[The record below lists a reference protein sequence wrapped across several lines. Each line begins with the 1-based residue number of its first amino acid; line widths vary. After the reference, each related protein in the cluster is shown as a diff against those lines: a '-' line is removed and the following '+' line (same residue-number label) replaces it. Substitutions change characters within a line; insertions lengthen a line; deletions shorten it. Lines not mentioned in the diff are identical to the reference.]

1 MTVYTPTYR
10 VTIAGVVQTS
20 TTLEDATITY
30 GRNDFFEATQP
41 SYCNLELLNLDGT
54 SPTVELLDTILIE
67 VTNSAGTYVK
77 LFTGEVSG
85 VYNRFAGAGLG
96 GKPNTLQIQAIGALG
111 LLVKRYAGSVAYPEE
126 LDGARI
132 TRILEETLY
141 TAWEDLSNTLTWNDL
156 YQIDSTITRTN
167 LVVNPSL
174 ETNIL
179 GWEAITTATVSRNTT
194 DSYTGTSCGNVL
206 INTTTANTGIRIDN
220 TSVYR
225 IPVVEGQ
232 ILTGSAYIKNKV
244 GTRNVR
250 TGMRFYDSPTSTTV
264 LLSVSGTTLTNPTT
278 WTRSSVTAT
287 APATALWAD
296 FVFVST
302 NTGSAT
308 DEYLFDSV
316 LVETGSTVQTYFDGS
331 YLPANT
337 STQIFSSNTW
347 TGTAN
352 ASTSTISQSEISG
365 QTWANYGVQGIDTI
379 DAGRYEMLARS
390 AQVEQ
395 AYNLTD
401 VTQQSGLGYLY
412 DTTDF
417 KIGYADAERRSE
429 NYATNLIELDANLVN
444 ADIQTRL
451 QTADIVNSVVIQ
463 YDDPV
468 LEVEAQNDTSINDY
482 GLLQEVRSTILAETA
497 DATEQATNFVNYRG
511 TPKASLEEVTVNL
524 AHSDMTNTVRD
535 NLLGVSM
542 DTLLYLDNIP
552 VGLIPEGYFE
562 GFCEGWTWTLGRN
575 NLELSMSVSNSIYST
590 LDVQWE
596 DYNALIQWQNLDNA
610 TRWLDVI

>member
-1 MTVYTPTYR
+1 MTIFTPTYR
-10 VTIAGVVQTS
+10 VTIAGIVQTS
-20 TTLEDATITY
+20 TTLENATITY

-85 VYNRFAGAGLG
+85 VYNRLAGAGLG

-141 TAWEDLSNTLTWNDL
+141 VAWEDISNTFTWNDF
-156 YQIDSTITRTN
+156 
-167 LVVNPSL
+167 
-174 ETNIL
+174 
-179 GWEAITTATVSRNTT
+179 TT
-194 DSYTGTSCGNVL
+194 
-206 INTTTANTGIRIDN
+206 
-220 TSVYR
+220 
-225 IPVVEGQ
+225 E
-232 ILTGSAYIKNKV
+232 
-244 GTRNVR
+244 
-250 TGMRFYDSPTSTTV
+250 
-264 LLSVSGTTLTNPTT
+264 
-278 WTRSSVTAT
+278 
-287 APATALWAD
+287 
-296 FVFVST
+296 
-302 NTGSAT
+302 
-308 DEYLFDSV
+308 
-316 LVETGSTVQTYFDGS
+316 
-331 YLPANT
+331 
-337 STQIFSSNTW
+337 
-347 TGTAN
+347 
-352 ASTSTISQSEISG
+352 
-365 QTWANYGVQGIDTI
+365 TWANYGVQGIDTI
-379 DAGRYEMLARS
+379 DPGRYEVLARP
-390 AQVEQ
+390 AKIEQ

-401 VTQQSGLGYLY
+401 TTQQSALGYLY
-412 DTTDF
+412 DTPEF
-417 KIGYADAERRSE
+417 EIGYADAERRSA
-429 NYATNLIELDANLVN
+429 NYTTNLIELDANLVN
-444 ADIQTRL
+444 VDIQTRL

-468 LEVEAQNDTSINDY
+468 LEVAAQNDTSINNY
-482 GLLQEVRSTILAETA
+482 GLLEEVRSTILAQTA

-511 TPKASLEEVTVNL
+511 TPKVSLEEVTVNL

-552 VGLIPEGYFE
+552 VGLIAEGYNE
-562 GFCEGWTWTLGRN
+562 GFVEGWTWTLGRK
-575 NLELSMSVSNSIYST
+575 NLELTMSVSNSIYST

-596 DYNALIQWQNLDNA
+596 DYNSVIQWQNLDNA

>member
-1 MTVYTPTYR
+1 MTIYTPTYR

-20 TTLEDATITY
+20 TTLQDGTITY

-41 SYCNLELLNLDGT
+41 SYCNIELLNLDGL
-54 SPTVELLDTILIE
+54 SPVVELLDTVLIE
-67 VTNSAGTYVK
+67 VTDSTGAYVK

-85 VYNRFAGAGLG
+85 VYNRFEGAGLG

-141 TAWEDLSNTLTWNDL
+141 VAWEDISNTFTWNDF
-156 YQIDSTITRTN
+156 
-167 LVVNPSL
+167 
-174 ETNIL
+174 
-179 GWEAITTATVSRNTT
+179 TT
-194 DSYTGTSCGNVL
+194 
-206 INTTTANTGIRIDN
+206 
-220 TSVYR
+220 
-225 IPVVEGQ
+225 E
-232 ILTGSAYIKNKV
+232 
-244 GTRNVR
+244 
-250 TGMRFYDSPTSTTV
+250 
-264 LLSVSGTTLTNPTT
+264 
-278 WTRSSVTAT
+278 
-287 APATALWAD
+287 
-296 FVFVST
+296 
-302 NTGSAT
+302 
-308 DEYLFDSV
+308 
-316 LVETGSTVQTYFDGS
+316 
-331 YLPANT
+331 
-337 STQIFSSNTW
+337 
-347 TGTAN
+347 
-352 ASTSTISQSEISG
+352 
-365 QTWANYGVQGIDTI
+365 TWANYGVQGIDTI
-379 DAGRYEMLARS
+379 DAGRYEVLARP
-390 AQVEQ
+390 AEIDQ

-401 VTQQSGLGYLY
+401 TTQQSALGYLY
-412 DTTDF
+412 DTPEF
-417 KIGYADAERRSE
+417 SIGYADAERRSA
-429 NYATNLIELDANLVN
+429 NYTTNLIELDANLVN

-468 LEVEAQNDTSINDY
+468 LEVAAQNDTSINAY
-482 GLLQEVRSTILAETA
+482 GLLEEIRSTILAQTA

-511 TPKASLEEVTVNL
+511 TPKISLEEVTVNL

-552 VGLIPEGYFE
+552 VGLIPEGYNE
-562 GFCEGWTWTLGRN
+562 GFVEGWTWTLGRN

-596 DYNALIQWQNLDNA
+596 DYNAVIQWQNLDNS

>member
-10 VTIAGVVQTS
+10 VTIAGTVQTS

-54 SPTVELLDTILIE
+54 SPVVNLLDTIVIE
-67 VTNSAGTYVK
+67 VTDTSGTYVK

-85 VYNRFAGAGLG
+85 VYNRFAGAGAV
-96 GKPNTLQIQAIGALG
+96 GKPNTLQIQAVGALG

-156 YQIDSTITRTN
+156 
-167 LVVNPSL
+167 P
-174 ETNIL
+174 
-179 GWEAITTATVSRNTT
+179 VS
-194 DSYTGTSCGNVL
+194 
-206 INTTTANTGIRIDN
+206 
-220 TSVYR
+220 
-225 IPVVEGQ
+225 E
-232 ILTGSAYIKNKV
+232 
-244 GTRNVR
+244 
-250 TGMRFYDSPTSTTV
+250 
-264 LLSVSGTTLTNPTT
+264 
-278 WTRSSVTAT
+278 
-287 APATALWAD
+287 
-296 FVFVST
+296 
-302 NTGSAT
+302 
-308 DEYLFDSV
+308 
-316 LVETGSTVQTYFDGS
+316 
-331 YLPANT
+331 
-337 STQIFSSNTW
+337 
-347 TGTAN
+347 
-352 ASTSTISQSEISG
+352 
-365 QTWANYGVQGIDTI
+365 TWANYGVQGIDTI

-429 NYATNLIELDANLVN
+429 NYTTNLIELDADLVN

-468 LEVEAQNDTSINDY
+468 LEVAAQNDTSINTY
-482 GLLQEVRSTILAETA
+482 GLLEEVRSTILAQTA

-511 TPKASLEEVTVNL
+511 TPQASLEEVTVNL

-575 NLELSMSVSNSIYST
+575 NLELAMSVSNSIYST

-596 DYNALIQWQNLDNA
+596 DYNASIQWQNLANDY
-610 TRWLDVI
+610 RWLDVI

>member
-1 MTVYTPTYR
+1 MTIYTPTYR
-10 VTIAGVVQTS
+10 ITIAGVVQTS

-67 VTNSAGTYVK
+67 VTNSTGTYVK

-85 VYNRFAGAGLG
+85 VYNRLAGAGLG
-96 GKPNTLQIQAIGALG
+96 GKPNTLQIQAVGALG

-132 TRILEETLY
+132 TRILEETLF
-141 TAWEDLSNTLTWNDL
+141 TAWEDLSNTFTWND
-156 YQIDSTITRTN
+156 IDQPYTTTTRTN

-174 ETNIL
+174 ETDIS
-179 GWEAITTATVSRNTT
+179 GWETISSPSVTRITT
-194 DSYTGTSCGNVL
+194 DSYIGNSCARVL
-206 INTTTANTGIRIDN
+206 INTPSASGARIDN
-220 TSVYR
+220 TSAYR
-225 IPVVEGQ
+225 IPVVAGQ
-232 ILTGSAYIKNKV
+232 TLSASAYMKNQS
-244 GTRNVR
+244 GSRNLR
-250 TGMRFYDSPTSTTV
+250 ISIRFYYSSTTLDV
-264 LLSVSGTTLTNPTT
+264 LQSNTGTILTNPTN

-287 APATALWAD
+287 APSNAFWAD
-296 FVFVST
+296 VSI
-302 NTGSAT
+302 SAT
-308 DEYLFDSV
+308 TTGLATDAYLFDSV
-316 LVETGSTVQTYFDGS
+316 LVEKSATVQTYFDGS
-331 YLPANT
+331 YLPTNTATQAFAN
-337 STQIFSSNTW
+337 NTW

-352 ASTSTISQSEISG
+352 ASTSTIIQYDGSSFT
-365 QTWANYGVQGIDTI
+365 TWATYGVQGIDTI
-379 DAGRYEMLARS
+379 DDGRYEVLARD
-390 AQVEQ
+390 AAIDQ

-401 VTQQSGLGYLY
+401 ITQQSALGYLY
-412 DTTDF
+412 DTPDF
-417 KIGYADAERRSE
+417 TIGYADAERRSE

-497 DATEQATNFVNYRG
+497 DATEQAINFVNYRG
-511 TPKASLEEVTVNL
+511 TPKVSLEEITVNL
-524 AHSDMTNTVRD
+524 SNSDMTNTVRD

-542 DTLLYLDNIP
+542 DTLLFLDNIP
-552 VGLIPEGYFE
+552 VGLITEGAFE
-562 GFCEGWTWTLGRN
+562 GFVEGWTWTLGRN
-575 NLELSMSVSNSIYST
+575 NLELSMSVSNSTYST
-590 LDVQWE
+590 LDIQWE
-596 DYNALIQWQNLDNA
+596 DYNPLTQWQNLPNDLI
-610 TRWLDVI
+610 WLDVI

>member
-10 VTIAGVVQTS
+10 VTIAGTVQTS

-54 SPTVELLDTILIE
+54 SPAVELLDTIIIE
-67 VTNSAGTYVK
+67 VTDSSGAYVK

-85 VYNRFAGAGLG
+85 VYNRFAGAGAV
-96 GKPNTLQIQAIGALG
+96 GKPNTLQIQAVGALG

-141 TAWEDLSNTLTWNDL
+141 TAWEDLSNTLTWND
-156 YQIDSTITRTN
+156 
-167 LVVNPSL
+167 
-174 ETNIL
+174 
-179 GWEAITTATVSRNTT
+179 
-194 DSYTGTSCGNVL
+194 
-206 INTTTANTGIRIDN
+206 
-220 TSVYR
+220 
-225 IPVVEGQ
+225 IPVTE
-232 ILTGSAYIKNKV
+232 
-244 GTRNVR
+244 
-250 TGMRFYDSPTSTTV
+250 
-264 LLSVSGTTLTNPTT
+264 
-278 WTRSSVTAT
+278 
-287 APATALWAD
+287 
-296 FVFVST
+296 
-302 NTGSAT
+302 
-308 DEYLFDSV
+308 
-316 LVETGSTVQTYFDGS
+316 
-331 YLPANT
+331 
-337 STQIFSSNTW
+337 
-347 TGTAN
+347 
-352 ASTSTISQSEISG
+352 
-365 QTWANYGVQGIDTI
+365 TWANYGVQGIDTI

-429 NYATNLIELDANLVN
+429 NYTTNLIELDANLVN

-468 LEVEAQNDTSINDY
+468 LEVAAQNDTSINTY
-482 GLLQEVRSTILAETA
+482 GLLEEVRSTILAQTA

-511 TPKASLEEVTVNL
+511 TPKVSLEEVTVNL
-524 AHSDMTNTVRD
+524 ANSNMTDTVRD

-552 VGLIPEGYFE
+552 VGLIPEGYNE
-562 GFCEGWTWTLGRN
+562 GFVEGWTWTLGRN

-596 DYNALIQWQNLDNA
+596 DYNASIQWQNLANDY
-610 TRWLDVI
+610 RWLDVI

>member
-1 MTVYTPTYR
+1 VPVFTPIYR
-10 VTIAGVVQTS
+10 VTIAGIVQTS
-20 TTLEDATITY
+20 TTLENATITY

-96 GKPNTLQIQAIGALG
+96 GKPNTLQIQAVGALG

-141 TAWEDLSNTLTWNDL
+141 VAWEDLSNTLTWND
-156 YQIDSTITRTN
+156 
-167 LVVNPSL
+167 
-174 ETNIL
+174 
-179 GWEAITTATVSRNTT
+179 
-194 DSYTGTSCGNVL
+194 
-206 INTTTANTGIRIDN
+206 
-220 TSVYR
+220 
-225 IPVVEGQ
+225 IPVTE
-232 ILTGSAYIKNKV
+232 
-244 GTRNVR
+244 
-250 TGMRFYDSPTSTTV
+250 
-264 LLSVSGTTLTNPTT
+264 
-278 WTRSSVTAT
+278 
-287 APATALWAD
+287 
-296 FVFVST
+296 
-302 NTGSAT
+302 
-308 DEYLFDSV
+308 
-316 LVETGSTVQTYFDGS
+316 
-331 YLPANT
+331 
-337 STQIFSSNTW
+337 
-347 TGTAN
+347 
-352 ASTSTISQSEISG
+352 
-365 QTWANYGVQGIDTI
+365 TWATYGVQGIDTI
-379 DAGRYEMLARS
+379 DAGRYEVLARP
-390 AQVEQ
+390 AEIEQ

-401 VTQQSGLGYLY
+401 TTQQSALGYLY
-412 DTTDF
+412 DTPNF
-417 KIGYADAERRSE
+417 EIGYADAERRSE

-468 LEVEAQNDTSINDY
+468 LEVAAQNDTSINAY
-482 GLLQEVRSTILAETA
+482 GLLEEVRSTILAQTA

-511 TPKASLEEVTVNL
+511 TPKVSLEEVTVNL
-524 AHSDMTNTVRD
+524 SNSDMTNTVRD

-552 VGLIPEGYFE
+552 VGLIAEGYNE
-562 GFCEGWTWTLGRN
+562 GFVEGWTWTLGRN

-596 DYNALIQWQNLDNA
+596 DYNAVIQWQNLDNA

>member
-1 MTVYTPTYR
+1 MTIYTPTYR
-10 VTIAGVVQTS
+10 ITIAGVVQTS

-41 SYCNLELLNLDGT
+41 SYCNLELLNLDST

-96 GKPNTLQIQAIGALG
+96 GKPNTLQIQAVGALG

-141 TAWEDLSNTLTWNDL
+141 VAWEDISNTFTWNDF
-156 YQIDSTITRTN
+156 
-167 LVVNPSL
+167 
-174 ETNIL
+174 
-179 GWEAITTATVSRNTT
+179 TT
-194 DSYTGTSCGNVL
+194 
-206 INTTTANTGIRIDN
+206 
-220 TSVYR
+220 
-225 IPVVEGQ
+225 E
-232 ILTGSAYIKNKV
+232 
-244 GTRNVR
+244 
-250 TGMRFYDSPTSTTV
+250 
-264 LLSVSGTTLTNPTT
+264 
-278 WTRSSVTAT
+278 
-287 APATALWAD
+287 
-296 FVFVST
+296 
-302 NTGSAT
+302 
-308 DEYLFDSV
+308 
-316 LVETGSTVQTYFDGS
+316 
-331 YLPANT
+331 
-337 STQIFSSNTW
+337 
-347 TGTAN
+347 
-352 ASTSTISQSEISG
+352 
-365 QTWANYGVQGIDTI
+365 TWANYGVQGIDTI
-379 DAGRYEMLARS
+379 DVGRYEVLARP
-390 AQVEQ
+390 AEIDQ

-401 VTQQSGLGYLY
+401 TTQQSALGYLY
-412 DTTDF
+412 DTPDF
-417 KIGYADAERRSE
+417 EIGYADAERRSA
-429 NYATNLIELDANLVN
+429 NYTTNLIELDANLVN

-468 LEVEAQNDTSINDY
+468 LEVEAQNDTSINNY
-482 GLLQEVRSTILAETA
+482 GLLQEVRSTILAQTA

-511 TPKASLEEVTVNL
+511 TPKISLEEVTVNL
-524 AHSDMTNTVRD
+524 SNSDMTNTVRD

-575 NLELSMSVSNSIYST
+575 NLGLAMSVSNSIYST

-596 DYNALIQWQNLDNA
+596 DYNSAIQWQNLANDY
-610 TRWLDVI
+610 RWLDVV

>member
-1 MTVYTPTYR
+1 MTIFTPTYR
-10 VTIAGVVQTS
+10 VTIAGIVQTS
-20 TTLEDATITY
+20 TTLENATITY

-41 SYCNLELLNLDGT
+41 SYCNLELLNLEGT
-54 SPTVELLDTILIE
+54 SPVVELLDTILIE

-85 VYNRFAGAGLG
+85 VFNRFEGAGLG
-96 GKPNTLQIQAIGALG
+96 GKPNTLQIQAVGALG

-141 TAWEDLSNTLTWNDL
+141 TAWEDLSNTLTWNDF
-156 YQIDSTITRTN
+156 
-167 LVVNPSL
+167 
-174 ETNIL
+174 
-179 GWEAITTATVSRNTT
+179 TT
-194 DSYTGTSCGNVL
+194 
-206 INTTTANTGIRIDN
+206 
-220 TSVYR
+220 
-225 IPVVEGQ
+225 E
-232 ILTGSAYIKNKV
+232 
-244 GTRNVR
+244 
-250 TGMRFYDSPTSTTV
+250 
-264 LLSVSGTTLTNPTT
+264 
-278 WTRSSVTAT
+278 
-287 APATALWAD
+287 
-296 FVFVST
+296 
-302 NTGSAT
+302 
-308 DEYLFDSV
+308 
-316 LVETGSTVQTYFDGS
+316 
-331 YLPANT
+331 
-337 STQIFSSNTW
+337 
-347 TGTAN
+347 
-352 ASTSTISQSEISG
+352 
-365 QTWANYGVQGIDTI
+365 TWANYGVQGIDTI
-379 DAGRYEMLARS
+379 DAGRYEVLARS

-401 VTQQSGLGYLY
+401 VTQQSALGYLY

-429 NYATNLIELDANLVN
+429 NYATNLIELDADLVN

-468 LEVEAQNDTSINDY
+468 LEVEAQNDTSINNY

-511 TPKASLEEVTVNL
+511 TPKASLEAVTVNL

>member
-1 MTVYTPTYR
+1 MTIYTPTYR
-10 VTIAGVVQTS
+10 ITIAGVVQTS

-85 VYNRFAGAGLG
+85 VYNRLAGAGLG
-96 GKPNTLQIQAIGALG
+96 GKPNTLQIQAVGALG

-141 TAWEDLSNTLTWNDL
+141 IAWEDISNTQTWNDF
-156 YQIDSTITRTN
+156 
-167 LVVNPSL
+167 
-174 ETNIL
+174 
-179 GWEAITTATVSRNTT
+179 TT
-194 DSYTGTSCGNVL
+194 
-206 INTTTANTGIRIDN
+206 
-220 TSVYR
+220 
-225 IPVVEGQ
+225 E
-232 ILTGSAYIKNKV
+232 
-244 GTRNVR
+244 
-250 TGMRFYDSPTSTTV
+250 
-264 LLSVSGTTLTNPTT
+264 
-278 WTRSSVTAT
+278 
-287 APATALWAD
+287 
-296 FVFVST
+296 
-302 NTGSAT
+302 
-308 DEYLFDSV
+308 
-316 LVETGSTVQTYFDGS
+316 
-331 YLPANT
+331 
-337 STQIFSSNTW
+337 
-347 TGTAN
+347 
-352 ASTSTISQSEISG
+352 
-365 QTWANYGVQGIDTI
+365 TWANYGVQGIDTI
-379 DAGRYEMLARS
+379 DVGRYEVLARP
-390 AQVEQ
+390 AEIDQ

-401 VTQQSGLGYLY
+401 TTQQSALGYLY
-412 DTTDF
+412 DTPDF
-417 KIGYADAERRSE
+417 EIGYADAERRSA
-429 NYATNLIELDANLVN
+429 NYTTNLIELDANLVN

-468 LEVEAQNDTSINDY
+468 LEVAAQNDTSINTY
-482 GLLQEVRSTILAETA
+482 GLLEEVRSTILAQTA

-511 TPKASLEEVTVNL
+511 TPKVSLEEVTVNL
-524 AHSDMTNTVRD
+524 SNSDMTNTVRD

-552 VGLIPEGYFE
+552 VGLIAEGYNE
-562 GFCEGWTWTLGRN
+562 GFVEGWTWTLGRN

-596 DYNALIQWQNLDNA
+596 DYNSVIQWQNLDNA

>member
-1 MTVYTPTYR
+1 MPVFTPIYR
-10 VTIAGVVQTS
+10 VTIAGIVQTS
-20 TTLEDATITY
+20 TTLENATITY

-96 GKPNTLQIQAIGALG
+96 GKPNTLQIQAVGALG

-141 TAWEDLSNTLTWNDL
+141 VAWEDLSNTLTWND
-156 YQIDSTITRTN
+156 
-167 LVVNPSL
+167 
-174 ETNIL
+174 
-179 GWEAITTATVSRNTT
+179 
-194 DSYTGTSCGNVL
+194 
-206 INTTTANTGIRIDN
+206 
-220 TSVYR
+220 
-225 IPVVEGQ
+225 IPVTE
-232 ILTGSAYIKNKV
+232 
-244 GTRNVR
+244 
-250 TGMRFYDSPTSTTV
+250 
-264 LLSVSGTTLTNPTT
+264 
-278 WTRSSVTAT
+278 
-287 APATALWAD
+287 
-296 FVFVST
+296 
-302 NTGSAT
+302 
-308 DEYLFDSV
+308 
-316 LVETGSTVQTYFDGS
+316 
-331 YLPANT
+331 
-337 STQIFSSNTW
+337 
-347 TGTAN
+347 
-352 ASTSTISQSEISG
+352 
-365 QTWANYGVQGIDTI
+365 TWATYGVQGIDTI
-379 DAGRYEMLARS
+379 DAGRYEVLARP
-390 AQVEQ
+390 AEIEQ

-401 VTQQSGLGYLY
+401 TTQQSALGYLY
-412 DTTDF
+412 DTPNF
-417 KIGYADAERRSE
+417 EIGYADAERRSE

-468 LEVEAQNDTSINDY
+468 LEVAAQNDTSINAY
-482 GLLQEVRSTILAETA
+482 GLLEEVRSTILAQTA

-511 TPKASLEEVTVNL
+511 TPKVSLEEVTVNL
-524 AHSDMTNTVRD
+524 SNSDMTNTVRD

-552 VGLIPEGYFE
+552 VGLIAEGYNE
-562 GFCEGWTWTLGRN
+562 GFVEGWTWTLGRN

-596 DYNALIQWQNLDNA
+596 DYNASIQWQNLANDY
-610 TRWLDVI
+610 RWLDVI